1 MGSKRRL
8 CGLLAPAG
16 RVISLMARHA
26 TKDKVAFAWIEK
38 RAAAS
43 LDPEAARKMHD
54 ETLPDDFYKEA
65 KFCSMCGPKFCSM
78 NTTQIAQ
85 AYQGFDQKKREQ
97 KFTQLLEKVQA
108 QTKSA
113 ATF

>member
-1 MGSKRRL
+1 
-8 CGLLAPAG
+8 
-16 RVISLMARHA
+16 MARHS
-26 TKDKVAFAWIEK
+26 TRDKVAWIEK

-54 ETLPDDFYKEA
+54 ETLPDDSYKEA

-78 NTTQIAQ
+78 NTTQIAE
-85 AYQGFDQKKREQ
+85 AYQGLDQKKREQ
-97 KFTQLLEKVQA
+97 KFTELLEKVQP

>member
-1 MGSKRRL
+1 VWPVGSCRR
-8 CGLLAPAG
+8 CPFIKGAPLA
-16 RVISLMARHA
+16 
-26 TKDKVAFAWIEK
+26 KDKVAFAWIEK

-54 ETLPDDFYKEA
+54 ETLPDDSYKEA

-78 NTTQIAQ
+78 NTTQIAE
-85 AYQGFDQKKREQ
+85 AYQGLDQKKREQ
-97 KFTQLLEKVQA
+97 KFTELLEKVQP